1 MGEILICICANLFR
15 IYIVYRFF
23 KVFFGKA
30 RTDIKVEVLAYGIY
44 FVVNTWLYMGYYL
57 AWLNIINS
65 LAGILLLSFLYT
77 KSIRKGVFIGS
88 LIYVVNMICDIVST
102 LSFVSYQDGKN
113 TSQVLFVICDLLF
126 LIFELATEK
135 IVDIREEEEHQNLP
149 LILVPI
155 CSVVI
160 LWFMS
165 YSTNAPGKE
174 VIIVGSGLLFINFLI
189 LYLYNILLET
199 LSKSHEN
206 EIAAR
211 NASMYLHQL
220 NMIKQNEEKMSALR
234 HDMRHHLM
242 ELKILAEN
250 GDNSGIQKYIDNMK
264 AYIQDTE
271 TLVFS
276 GNTDVDSLLNFILKE
291 AKEKLRVVD
300 ITVQLPPEIPNS
312 FDINVV
318 VGNLLENAV
327 EAAEKT
333 EEKIVRGSIILKKGV
348 LRIQLEN
355 SYNGVLVQDKHGFR
369 TTKRNKESHGIGL
382 KSVKNILEK
391 YNGAMEVAEGTLFSV
406 NAVMYILAVNEP

>member
-391 YNGAMEVAEGTLFSV
+391 YNGAMEVAEGDRKSV
-406 NAVMYILAVNEP
+406 V